1 MAMLIQCT
9 DKAGMLQTRLD
20 TRDTHLGYL
29 DSKKD
34 IILAG
39 GAVMDAEGK
48 PFGSVLIIDT
58 DDEAVAR
65 DFAENDPFNKAGLFE
80 TVTVTA
86 WRKAFFNFENL
97 I

>member
-1 MAMLIQCT
+1 MPMLIQCT
-9 DKAGMLQTRLD
+9 DKPGHLQTRLD
-20 TRDTHLGYL
+20 TRGTHLAYL

-39 GAVMDAEGK
+39 GAVMDADGN

-80 TVTVTA
+80 TVTVTT

-97 I
+97 T